1 MNKPLLC
8 LLLTLFA
15 APLHAQTFD
24 VLVWADEFSVDG
36 PLDTAK
42 WWQQHQLPNGTSWYN
57 GEIQHYTNR
66 DTNAFVQ
73 GGSLHLAAYKETYT
87 NQGQT
92 KEYTSARLNSKF
104 AFTYGR
110 VEIRAQLPTGVGTW
124 PALWMLGQNITEPGA
139 YWQTQGFGTQPWPQ
153 CGEIDI
159 MEHWG
164 HNQNYV
170 SSAIHTPSSFGGT
183 QNVGGQY
190 VSGASTGYHT
200 YSMEW
205 TPTSITF
212 AVDSVTHY
220 TYAPTVKNSSTWPF
234 DLPQFILMNIAI
246 QPSIDPNFT
255 TSEMLVDYVRIY
267 QSSLSVAE
275 PIQPSVRIS
284 PNPSD
289 GTITI
294 AYPAGTTSARLLS
307 TQGQVLRALNVDQPQ
322 VDLSAFAAGTYVLE
336 VVIDG
341 CPEYARVLKR

>member
-1 MNKPLLC
+1 
-8 LLLTLFA
+8 
-15 APLHAQTFD
+15 
-24 VLVWADEFSVDG
+24 
-36 PLDTAK
+36 
-42 WWQQHQLPNGTSWYN
+42 
-57 GEIQHYTNR
+57 
-66 DTNAFVQ
+66 
-73 GGSLHLAAYKETYT
+73 
-87 NQGQT
+87 
-92 KEYTSARLNSKF
+92 
-104 AFTYGR
+104 
-110 VEIRAQLPTGVGTW
+110 
-124 PALWMLGQNITEPGA
+124 
-139 YWQTQGFGTQPWPQ
+139 
-153 CGEIDI
+153 

-322 VDLSAFAAGTYVLE
+322 VDLTAFAAGTYVLE

>member
-1 MNKPLLC
+1 MNKTILSLMLAVIASPV
-8 LLLTLFA
+8 F
-15 APLHAQTFD
+15 AQTFN
-24 VLVWADEFSVDG
+24 VLVWADEFTVDG

-73 GGSLHLAAYKETYT
+73 GGSLHLAAYKETFT
-87 NQGQT
+87 DQGQT

-124 PALWMLGQNITEPGA
+124 PALWMLGKNITEPGA

-190 VSGASTGYHT
+190 VTGASTGYHM

-205 TPTSITF
+205 TPSSITF
-212 AVDSVTHY
+212 AVDGVTHY
-220 TYAPTVKNSSTWPF
+220 TYAPTDRNSSTWPF

-255 TSEMLVDYVRIY
+255 ASEMLVDYVRIY

-275 PIQPSVRIS
+275 PLRPSVRVF
-284 PNPSD
+284 PNPS
-289 GTITI
+289 GGIFSV
-294 AYPAGTTSARLLS
+294 AYPDGTTSAHILN
-307 TQGQVLRALNVDQPQ
+307 THGQVLRSLLLDQPN
-322 VDLSAFAAGTYVLE
+322 VDLSDFPSGTYILE
-336 VVIDG
+336 AAVAG
-341 CPEYARVLKR
+341 RPERLLLQKI